1 MTFHPKHVI
10 IQPLRPHGRIRISPG
25 FIRCQV
31 CTDVNNFTVVHTGK
45 PCRTDHPA
53 LSPRPSPEY
62 QIWIDEMTEVTEEQ
76 LKLITEAAR
85 QKDELNRMPTLPSR
99 RS

>member
-10 IQPLRPHGRIRISPG
+10 IQPLRPHGRVRTLPG

-45 PCRTDHPA
+45 PCRTGHPA

-62 QIWIDEMTEVTEEQ
+62 QIWIDE
-76 LKLITEAAR
+76 AAA
-85 QKDELNRMPTLPSR
+85 ELTDDQCKSIVQATSPTRTSKCMDLTD
-99 RS
+99 